1 MSLQRPHG
9 FTLVELSVVVAM
21 IGIIAAI
28 AIPNYRRMTC
38 RAKQTEAKSAIKQ
51 IQMAEESYRAEHDH
65 YVNGSD
71 GALKTTGQALND
83 SKARYTYGVLAPTNS
98 TFQAEAFGEVADVL
112 NDDWLL
118 TENGALQHPYNAC
131 TGALTSG
138 TKGKSPIVDDD
149 NSHDNEY
156 LHSHE
161 FEKSEA
167 YEHRTGGL
175 RQQSD
180 DD

>member
-1 MSLQRPHG
+1 MSRPSHRG
-9 FTLVELSVVVAM
+9 FTLIELSVVVAM
-21 IGIIAAI
+21 IGVIAAI
-28 AIPNYRRMTC
+28 AVPNYRRMTC

-51 IQMAEESYRAEHDH
+51 IQMAEESYRAERDH

-83 SKARYTYGVLAPTNS
+83 SKSRYTYGVLAPTPT
-98 TFQAEAFGEVADVL
+98 TFNAEAFGETADVL
-112 NDDWLL
+112 NDDWTLN
-118 TENGALQHPYNAC
+118 EGGALQHPFNAC
-131 TGALTSG
+131 TGVLLSG
-138 TKGKSPIVDDD
+138 TKGKSPVVDDD
-149 NSHDNEY
+149 DSHDDEY

-167 YEHRTGGL
+167 YEHRKGGL
-175 RQQSD
+175 TQKGD